1 MNSTEKWIVGIV
13 IGAVVSAL
21 IKELLVQSRSTWTIA
36 LPHYVNLETRGRIVS
51 NTGARIAA
59 S

>member
-21 IKELLVQSRSTWTIA
+21 IKELLVQYRSTLMIA
-36 LPHYVNLETRGRIVS
+36 LPHYVN
-51 NTGARIAA
+51 
-59 S
+59 